1 MMLLFQHRKRGI
13 QERSES
19 EVHIRK
25 DMVLIQ
31 LRRLSYTQSRNNRI
45 NYVSFS
51 KEDENVMLR

>member
-1 MMLLFQHRKRGI
+1 MMLLFQHGKRGI

-19 EVHIRK
+19 EVYIRN

-31 LRRLSYTQSRNNRI
+31 LRRLSYTQSRNKRI

-51 KEDENVMLR
+51 KEDENIMLR